1 MASASAPQP
10 TTEMKKPD
18 GNRAFLNLYYWS
30 NRMLSHQ
37 TPSAMTAI
45 KQPSRDLTQHD
56 WNTLE
61 TNLVSAML
69 SKAAAQL
76 AAQAKMVKL

>member
-1 MASASAPQP
+1 MITQKS
-10 TTEMKKPD
+10 
-18 GNRAFLNLYYWS
+18 
-30 NRMLSHQ
+30 
-37 TPSAMTAI
+37 PSAMTAI

-69 SKAAAQL
+69 SKAAAQP